1 MGSETNAHIIK
12 QHSLPAKDYL
22 FRQGEFYDGLYVLQ
36 SGWMLL
42 TRIEDNGK
50 RQILRSV
57 LPGEVLGFQAD
68 HHGPAIYSA
77 ITVMDSLVCTIPSA
91 IQLCASH
98 PELAMRLAWISACDM
113 LLTEMYL
120 TKISQH
126 SARERIAFM
135 VLELFRRL
143 KLLGLS
149 NDKTIFFPLK
159 QEDIAEMLGL
169 TTIHV
174 NRTLHAMKDEGLL
187 SIHNH
192 ELIILDY
199 EALDS
204 LAGRDLEM
212 FMACE
217 HPIKLESGKDL
228 IK

>member
-1 MGSETNAHIIK
+1 MYKVIGSEIDTHIIK
-12 QHSLPAKDYL
+12 QRTLPAKDYL
-22 FRQGEFYDGLYVLQ
+22 FRQGEFYDGIYILQ

-42 TRIEDNGK
+42 TRIEDSGK
-50 RQILRSV
+50 RQILRSI

-68 HHGPAIYSA
+68 HYGPAIYSA

-91 IQLCASH
+91 IQLCTSH
-98 PELAMRLAWISACDM
+98 PALAMRLAWTSACDM

-143 KLLGLS
+143 KLLGLC
-149 NDKTIFFPLK
+149 NDSTIFFPLK

-174 NRTLHAMKDEGLL
+174 NRTLHAMKNEGLL
-187 SIHNH
+187 SIHHH
-192 ELIILDY
+192 ELIILNY

-204 LAGRDLEM
+204 LAGKDLEM

-217 HPIKLESGKDL
+217 HPIKLESG
-228 IK
+228 